1 MVNYGS
7 LNFLFTVFQTQI
19 LILWSRSC
27 PLLTMVGWT
36 HKAQFHPENS
46 IQAPFSIMVSSWNLV
61 RVRCSH
67 LLAGLVWSNSLILW
81 PCSRPE
87 AVLQSL
93 LPMVWKYFWQP
104 HRNAPWAVCDGKWL
118 VMCWLL
124 PGVFVRS
131 FNFLR
136 FATKWFSDTLVFQ
149 QKKKVEEEKKKNDRT
164 SESSREFTAHLRL
177 SPSLIRNRPSPPGSR
192 RRKTTFFLCAIT
204 VFKVVF
210 LNTHRC
216 YFRAPLAWLEDTL
229 FELWNAR
236 VKRPRRLCLI
246 LYPF

>member
-61 RVRCSH
+61 GVRCSH
-67 LLAGLVWSNSLILW
+67 LLAGLVWSNSLTLW

-149 QKKKVEEEKKKNDRT
+149 QKKKVEEEKKKTTEPRNLHESLPLICAYRPLSSETDRLL
-164 SESSREFTAHLRL
+164 REVDEEKQHSFYVLL
-177 SPSLIRNRPSPPGSR
+177 P
-192 RRKTTFFLCAIT
+192 FL
-204 VFKVVF
+204 KW
-210 LNTHRC
+210 
-216 YFRAPLAWLEDTL
+216 YF
-229 FELWNAR
+229 
-236 VKRPRRLCLI
+236 
-246 LYPF
+246 